1 MWSSPHWQISHL
13 IGMLLFC
20 RGDSRVFVFWQY
32 ECMFTCICFFKS
44 SSRKLFSTADAT
56 SDLMNIFSLN
66 EQWKLFGPSDGRTT
80 LLKCLKPSFLPGFSQ
95 IPFSFSL
102 LWNSLSISSLLNW
115 ALALSKSKSFSNFM
129 GPSRRTLKRPLPRC
143 PPPRPRRLAGAPAA
157 TAAQSDRRHQL
168 PDSSGGDGVTTN
180 TPHGNTWGSKV
191 NQSTSTMAEEH
202 ELVKSYSL
210 LQMLASP
217 PQNKITSNMEKI
229 IQGHSQVWKH
239 HLTTSQR
246 RLSIDM
252 SSMSICTHVH

>member
-1 MWSSPHWQISHL
+1 M
-13 IGMLLFC
+13 FC
-20 RGDSRVFVFWQY
+20 EVDSRIFVFGQK
-32 ECMFTCICFFKS
+32 TFFNSWHDLWPHEHLS
-44 SSRKLFSTADAT
+44 SQWTVKAVRPVRGAT
-56 SDLMNIFSLN
+56 
-66 EQWKLFGPSDGRTT
+66 DGRTT
-80 LLKCLKPSFLPGFSQ
+80 LLKYLKPSFLPGFSQ

-168 PDSSGGDGVTTN
+168 PDRSGGEGVTTN

-202 ELVKSYSL
+202 ELVESRK
-210 LQMLASP
+210 
-217 PQNKITSNMEKI
+217 
-229 IQGHSQVWKH
+229 
-239 HLTTSQR
+239 TTACFR
-246 RLSIDM
+246 
-252 SSMSICTHVH
+252 C